1 MKWIDEVDG
10 EFNGSPCKIR
20 VGYSESDYDKNLR
33 EQRVGNVVKDYGIWD
48 RPKVGSISAN
58 DIINDSTPSLR
69 DTIINDL
76 IKKREMNLLYHC
88 RYQLADIV
96 KMINAANTTDDL
108 NLELLKV
115 LVSDIKKYSEKIYE
129 MDRRSRL

>member
-1 MKWIDEVDG
+1 MKWADVKFTDELFVQTD
-10 EFNGSPCKIR
+10 I
-20 VGYSESDYDKNLR
+20 
-33 EQRVGNVVKDYGIWD
+33 
-48 RPKVGSISAN
+48 SISAD
-58 DIINDSTPSLR
+58 DIINDSTQSLR
-69 DTIINDL
+69 DTIINES

-115 LVSDIKKYSEKIYE
+115 LVNDIKKVVGYNI
-129 MDRRSRL
+129 